1 MKQKSGPDKAP
12 AEQVLKNILRQIR
25 PAVFGRREDPHCSG
39 GTTRRREHLGAL
51 HAASMYYGWSKEF
64 LEAGKR
70 RLAGGPPI
78 ALGPA
83 FADGVSSLLRLASPV
98 PSAFWRRPARS
109 TWRPLG

>member
-1 MKQKSGPDKAP
+1 M
-12 AEQVLKNILRQIR
+12 LKNILRRIR
-25 PAVFGRREDPHCSG
+25 RQYLAEETIRIVLERLRGEESISELC
-39 GTTRRREHLGAL
+39 
-51 HAASMYYGWSKEF
+51 AASMYYGWSKEF

-70 RLAGGPPI
+70 RLAGGPRI